1 MRGII
6 RKQSETNMEGAV
18 QPGRESVGEHSA
30 RDETSVAPKRRRV
43 EREEVVVN
51 TGGADD
57 TLDQEKQLQLQQQA
71 IMTLSARLAEI
82 EKRTGS
88 AASEE
93 APANGTVKFK
103 VRGGDKWVRSPIKG
117 AWR

>member
-1 MRGII
+1 MEGASLGN
-6 RKQSETNMEGAV
+6 KETNMEGAV

-30 RDETSVAPKRRRV
+30 SDEISVAPKRRRV
-43 EREEVVVN
+43 EREEVIVN
-51 TGGADD
+51 KGVDD

-88 AASEE
+88 VVSEE
-93 APANGTVKFK
+93 APANG
-103 VRGGDKWVRSPIKG
+103 R
-117 AWR
+117 